1 MAIKRS
7 KRMSLVLDMA
17 TKTEASA
24 ASALEQAR
32 QQVAHAQQQLQQVAD
47 YRQGYENEL
56 NQPKKRVSVE
66 ALMNDRQFLSQL
78 VQVVQTQTNQLQQL
92 EKNETQCLHNW
103 QLCYQRRRNIEG
115 LIDKLKTEE
124 NALSDK
130 ILQKEMDE
138 LAMVLRRN
146 AH

>member
-17 TKTEASA
+17 IKTEQSA
-24 ASALEQAR
+24 AEALEQAR
-32 QQVAHAQQQLQQVAD
+32 QQVAHAQQQLEQVAH
-47 YRQGYENEL
+47 YRQGYEDEL

-78 VQVVQTQTNQLQQL
+78 IQVVQTQTNQVQQL
-92 EKNETQCLHNW
+92 ENNEQNCLHNW
-103 QLCYQRRRNIEG
+103 QLCYQRRRNIES

-130 ILQKEMDE
+130 NLQKEMDE
-138 LAMVLRRN
+138 LSMVLRRN
-146 AH
+146 AQ